1 MKANMKAL
9 FHRQRQL
16 NNFFFYIISCFPE
29 MKKFELPFSSQLI
42 ATDVTYKAVKDSL
55 LLLGVLEM

>member
-1 MKANMKAL
+1 
-9 FHRQRQL
+9 
-16 NNFFFYIISCFPE
+16 